1 MMTTNE
7 REGKK
12 TEDRKHFLLEDGVS
26 CVHIALNSNISGINN
41 FFEMAD
47 EKKLRTGRVY
57 LDKNKIPEIGTYF
70 AGTRYIDLFVNW
82 YIRNHMGDTNNDSD
96 LRKRMQLQFESFE
109 SKVWNKISSV
119 RNSKADSFFKE
130 FNSVLMERVANKSDI
145 SNMTSVHFTF
155 PAYFY
160 FEGIAAL
167 IAQLDEFNEFP
178 EMKKEAVKFMVGSFQ
193 VAPFMSER
201 DVLMAMSY
209 IYLRRKER
217 R

>member
-1 MMTTNE
+1 M
-7 REGKK
+7 
-12 TEDRKHFLLEDGVS
+12 
-26 CVHIALNSNISGINN
+26 
-41 FFEMAD
+41 
-47 EKKLRTGRVY
+47 
-57 LDKNKIPEIGTYF
+57 
-70 AGTRYIDLFVNW
+70 
-82 YIRNHMGDTNNDSD
+82 
-96 LRKRMQLQFESFE
+96 
-109 SKVWNKISSV
+109 WNKISSV

-130 FNSVLMERVANKSDI
+130 FNSVLMELVANKSDI